1 MRIVRRALL
10 TAAVTASTAGLGLA
24 QQGNTGTTGTATPT
38 GTTATSST
46 IGPTGATTTTST
58 ATGTTGSTGTTST
71 TGLGATQATAFNTS
85 SLLDT
90 SLGSQIAAGSL
101 QPSNILGKYY
111 AEVRF
116 QGRAGATP
124 GGSPGGFGATPILQ
138 TGTTTGA
145 AGRTGATGRA
155 GAAAFGTTNTGNF
168 TTTTKA
174 QIVALPRQIS
184 YTAQVRFATPMLTP
198 AKVHTEARAAVDR
211 STMIANAAGIEVL
224 GEGPLVTLR
233 GAVASEDEARLAEG
247 IVRLTPGVRD
257 VKNELRY
264 PTPQP

>member
-10 TAAVTASTAGLGLA
+10 TAVVTASTAGLGLA
-24 QQGNTGTTGTATPT
+24 QTGGGSPGNATPA

-46 IGPTGATTTTST
+46 IGPTGTTTST
-58 ATGTTGSTGTTST
+58 ATGNTGTTGTTST

-90 SLGSQIAAGSL
+90 SLGSQITAGSL
-101 QPSNILGKYY
+101 QTSNGLGKYY
-111 AEVRF
+111 ANVYY
-116 QGRAGATP
+116 QGRAGAIA
-124 GGSPGGFGATPILQ
+124 GESPGGFGTVMFPV

-184 YTAQVRFATPMLTP
+184 YTAQVRFSTPTLTP

-233 GAVASEDEARLAEG
+233 GTVVSEDEARLAEG

-264 PTPQP
+264 PPPQP